1 MSERMTDAEL
11 LTRTLDARR
20 AAHDAPLNPYRLDAN
35 GHRWVE
41 QQSTAYASAAREW
54 MQLAA
59 EVDRRGLV
67 QPTPTW
73 DGDSRRAPAKPVGTP
88 TVPARAEP

>member
-20 AAHDAPLNPYRLDAN
+20 AAHDAPLNP
-35 GHRWVE
+35 
-41 QQSTAYASAAREW
+41 W

-88 TVPARAEP
+88 TVHARAEP

>member
-1 MSERMTDAEL
+1 MTLDRLTDAEL
-11 LTRTLDARR
+11 LNRTLEARR
-20 AAHDAPLNPYRLDAN
+20 AAHDAPLNPYRLDAD

-41 QQSTAYASAAREW
+41 QQSTAYASASRDW

-59 EVDRRGLV
+59 EVDRRGLA

-73 DGDSRRAPAKPVGTP
+73 NGDSRRARVEQSGA
-88 TVPARAEP
+88 